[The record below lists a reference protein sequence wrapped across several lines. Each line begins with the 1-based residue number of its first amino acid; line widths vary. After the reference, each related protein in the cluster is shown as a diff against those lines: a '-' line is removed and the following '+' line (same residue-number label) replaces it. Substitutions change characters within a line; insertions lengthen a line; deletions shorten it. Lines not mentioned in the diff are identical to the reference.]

1 MTQVIYIPKGRAFE
15 YAELAINLYTG
26 CDHRCEY
33 CYAPAALRTTPEKHA
48 VPKLRKDLIDNLR
61 KDADKLEKAG
71 DKRQILLCFSCDPYQ
86 KFNDDYCMTRR
97 ALKLLF
103 SRNLNV
109 VILTKGGERST
120 QDFDVLLLNK
130 EKIKYGATLV
140 FADDAEALKREPG
153 AAPTSGR
160 IAALKKAHDLGIKTW
175 VSLEPV
181 FSCADT
187 LELINRTHKFV
198 DEYKVGI
205 LNHHPHSK
213 TINWHKFKIDVIEK
227 LESLKKPYYIKKDL
241 LKY

>member
-205 LNHHPHSK
+205 LNRHPHSK